1 MKTKFFTFILAL
13 AASVGTI
20 FAESGTCG
28 TSLTWTFVDGVLT
41 ISGTGSMKNYDT
53 ASLGTPWKSFRS
65 SIISVIIE
73 QGVTTIGD
81 AAFGKCENMVSVSI
95 PNSVTK
101 IGSSAFVYCSSLT
114 SITIPSSITYFG
126 FRAFDG
132 TGLESIHI
140 ADMVAWCKIQRKN
153 GDSYIHGNLYLN
165 GHLVDNLTIPSNITT
180 IVDGCF
186 CGIKSITS
194 VTIHSDVTS
203 IGKCAFSGCSSMTSI
218 VIPNSVSSI
227 GSFAF
232 SSCSSM
238 TSIVIPNSVSSIGN
252 YAFSGCSSM
261 TSIVIPNSV
270 TSIGE
275 DAFKNCSSLT
285 SVIIPNSVTSIGY
298 EAFNGC
304 SGLTSMTIPN
314 SVTSIGQ
321 SVFYGCTSLSNIYFQ
336 GSLSEWCGSVVPS
349 VLMNGWAGGNLYL
362 QDTLLTQAII
372 PSDVTKINNYT
383 FNKCTSLTS
392 VSISESVS
400 NIGSYAF
407 GNCGNLVTVD
417 VPESVTRIAA
427 NAFNN
432 CTGLDSL
439 SLYCKLDSVDN
450 SAFSNCKNIRYL
462 GICLTDSAPSI
473 KKLFS
478 GFLTK
483 SVKEIEL
490 FPGSTCCGTPVG
502 GNNHLPFV
510 GNKSV
515 EKITIPAN
523 IALIPDSTFMN
534 CKNLKEVSFGLTE
547 TSGGANISHRVPSE
561 YKDGGY
567 VDGEWWDQII
577 TKETVLANDIFKN
590 NESLESVYF
599 GIGVKEIG
607 HRVCENC
614 TTLTRIYLAPTVET
628 IGQCAFAG
636 CGLTSISIP
645 NSITNLGHLAF
656 MNNPLETVVMEC
668 PTSKCDP
675 GDAGTY
681 GQFANCLNVK
691 SITLLMDGEGRPY
704 LSDVFDWRCFNNL
717 ETLIFLEKSTKAYV
731 GEENANTASMPSL
744 TTLKLA
750 STIKE
755 IGGFSFYNTTSLKQ
769 VILPASLQEIKYD
782 AFTGSGIKKIIS
794 KAKNPPQLGY
804 RVFDRVDKNKAT
816 LSVPPGRQPL
826 YAEADIWK
834 EFYGYTDN
842 DNVPTTLSSNEVQT
856 ETTSETATVSY
867 PAGYGAAF
875 SDVNVSS
882 QDSGEELSFN
892 FTLGA
897 SLLEMPQK
905 IYTANHIKTE
915 DNDSTVI
922 NGYSFTIHSL
932 EASTTYDYSIIIYD
946 SSEQVIEEF
955 TGTFTTLEDTVTDL
969 DQITNDQILTTTK
982 ILYNGQILI
991 IRGDKTYTLQGQEE
1005 R

>member
-28 TSLTWTFVDGVLT
+28 TNLTWTFADSVLT
-41 ISGTGSMKNYDT
+41 ISGTGAMKNYD
-53 ASLGTPWKSFRS
+53 AYYTPAPWSGFKTSIAHVIVQDGVSRIGKYAFYKCENLKIAELPNSITSIEGSAFRYCYNLNTVN
-65 SIISVIIE
+65 IPDKVK
-73 QGVTTIGD
+73 TIGD
-81 AAFGKCENMVSVSI
+81 WAFTECRSLTQIILPNGITNISMYAFGGCKKLISITI
-95 PNSVTK
+95 PNSVTN
-101 IGSSAFVYCSSLT
+101 IG
-114 SITIPSSITYFG
+114 TY
-126 FRAFDG
+126 AFDG
-132 TGLESIHI
+132 CT
-140 ADMVAWCKIQRKN
+140 
-153 GDSYIHGNLYLN
+153 NL
-165 GHLVDNLTIPSNITT
+165 
-180 IVDGCF
+180 
-186 CGIKSITS
+186 TS
-194 VTIHSDVTS
+194 VTLPDSITKINSYVFMGCTS
-203 IGKCAFSGCSSMTSI
+203 L
-218 VIPNSVSSI
+218 
-227 GSFAF
+227 
-232 SSCSSM
+232 
-238 TSIVIPNSVSSIGN
+238 
-252 YAFSGCSSM
+252 

-270 TSIGE
+270 TKI
-275 DAFKNCSSLT
+275 DTYAFSGCSGLTSLT
-285 SVIIPNSVTSIGY
+285 IPNSVTMIGNEAFYGCRGLTSLIIPNSVTEIWYS
-298 EAFNGC
+298 AFAYCNA
-304 SGLTSMTIPN
+304 LTSVTIPN
-314 SVTSIGQ
+314 SLTS
-321 SVFYGCTSLSNIYFQ
+321 VKDNAFYGCTNLSNIYFQ
-336 GSLSEWCGSVVPS
+336 GSLSEWCESVVPF

-372 PSDVTKINNYT
+372 PDDVTKINNYT
-383 FNKCTSLTS
+383 FEKCTSLTS
-392 VSISESVS
+392 VSISESVT
-400 NIGSYAF
+400 NIGNYSF
-407 GNCGNLVTVD
+407 GNCSNLVTV
-417 VPESVTRIAA
+417 EILNSATKIAA
-427 NAFNN
+427 NAFDN

-462 GICLTDSAPSI
+462 GICLTDSAPNI
-473 KKLFS
+473 NNLFG

-523 IALIPDSTFMN
+523 IAIIPDSTFMN

-567 VDGEWWDQII
+567 VDGEWWGQVI
-577 TKETVLANDIFKN
+577 KNETVIKDDVFKGD
-590 NESLESVYF
+590 EALESVHF

-607 HRVCENC
+607 NNVCENC
-614 TTLTRIYLAPTVET
+614 TTLTRIYLAPTIET

-681 GQFANCLNVK
+681 GQFANCLNIT

-704 LSDVFDWRCFNNL
+704 LSDVFDWRCFSNL
-717 ETLIFLEKSTKAYV
+717 ETLIFLENSTKAYV

-755 IGGFSFYNTTSLKQ
+755 IGGFSFYNTTSLEK
-769 VILPASLQEIKYD
+769 VVLPASLKRIEYD

-804 RVFDRVDKNKAT
+804 RVFDRVDKHKAT

-882 QDSGEELSFN
+882 QESGEELSFN

-897 SLLEMPQK
+897 GLLEMPK
-905 IYTANHIKTE
+905 KMFATYYVKE
-915 DNDSTVI
+915 DDMVI

-932 EASTTYDYSIIIYD
+932 AANTTYDYSIALYD
-946 SSEQVIEEF
+946 IDENLLEEF
-955 TGTFTTLEDTVTDL
+955 TGAFTTGEEENPGEAIE
-969 DQITNDQILTTTK
+969 QINQQTSNNQKLIK
-982 ILYNGQILI
+982 NGQILI
-991 IRGDKTYTLQGQEE
+991 LHGDKTYTIDG
-1005 R
+1005 RVVY